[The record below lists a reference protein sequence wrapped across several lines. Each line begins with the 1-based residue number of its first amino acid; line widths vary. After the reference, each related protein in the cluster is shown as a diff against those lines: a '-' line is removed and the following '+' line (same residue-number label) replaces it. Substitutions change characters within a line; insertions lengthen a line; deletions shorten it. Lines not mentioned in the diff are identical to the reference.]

1 LIRASANLSLLHFA
15 LNDGR
20 GTRRSPRFSEKL
32 NIIKLFEN
40 VEQRYKA
47 DVVVLK
53 MSKEIRHRVH
63 SLERRKGGEAGQ
75 NDKECDATID
85 HSIRSVGFKSK
96 IVFRT
101 VFR

>member
-1 LIRASANLSLLHFA
+1 
-15 LNDGR
+15 
-20 GTRRSPRFSEKL
+20 
-32 NIIKLFEN
+32 
-40 VEQRYKA
+40 
-47 DVVVLK
+47 